1 MKLDA
6 YSLKARIAPAF
17 VSIII
22 PVMVFNHFYTSVEFA
37 KFVGDVLA
45 YKIAA
50 NVTISVI
57 LLFYVAEAGRF
68 ISKNFFEKRYFKQE
82 LYMPTTNFLLF
93 SDSGY
98 SPEYKMRM
106 RKKLFSDFKSRLSS
120 EEEEIADEMMAR
132 TKIVEIMALI
142 RKKLH
147 GNKFLLQ
154 HNIEYGAI
162 RNLIGGSAI
171 GFFISLTNIMFFEYV
186 VPAKTAVIISVV
198 TALLYAIIIGLS
210 RVLFD
215 FYGVN
220 YAKVLFR
227 EYCGPK

>member
-1 MKLDA
+1 MKFDA

-17 VSIII
+17 ISIII
-22 PVMVFNHFYTSVEFA
+22 PVMVFNHFYTSEEFA

-50 NVTISVI
+50 NFTISAV
-57 LLFYVAEAGRF
+57 LLFFVAEGARF
-68 ISKNFFEKRYFKQE
+68 VSKQIFERLYFKQE

-93 SDSGY
+93 SDHTY
-98 SPEYKMRM
+98 SPDYKTRM
-106 RKKLFSDFKSRLSS
+106 RKKISTEFKLQLSS
-120 EEEEIADEMMAR
+120 EAEETSDPTLAR
-132 TKIVEIMALI
+132 TKIVETMALI

-171 GFFISLTNIMFFEYV
+171 GLLISLSNIIFFKFIF
-186 VPAKTAVIISVV
+186 AIRTAVAISIA
-198 TALLYAIIIGLS
+198 TALVYAFIVLIS
-210 RVLFD
+210 RILFN
-215 FYGVN
+215 FYGAN

-227 EYCGPK
+227 EYCGAK